1 MCVYEGGRNERGGML
16 SDRWCVPS
24 TTNKNRPLDKIRQ
37 CVSLRDQHTGWK
49 FVDELLKSR
58 NWKQSS
64 CKKKN
69 RKKIWIS
76 TRRKELKLRGRA
88 RVPWRNVN
96 ATVRPGGKRFGERLV
111 YQRHHA
117 ADIDNYSVRNRRVL
131 LGWEVVDDVG
141 GLVVYTHIFPP
152 TASIVVVTAPVAA
165 PCCLCPLNSRETPEF
180 VYQILFYLKTK
191 VLYGAFFF
199 FLRISKPSMCSRLK
213 SLTSIDVPNRFDD
226 EPMPSHKQA
235 NTRTNPG
242 FKKGVYIH

>member
-1 MCVYEGGRNERGGML
+1 MREGECFPIGGVFRRQRTRT
-16 SDRWCVPS
+16 DRWTKYDNASHWGIS
-24 TTNKNRPLDKIRQ
+24 TP
-37 CVSLRDQHTGWK
+37 VGSSLMNCWNQEIGN
-49 FVDELLKSR
+49 SR
-58 NWKQSS
+58 LV
-64 CKKKN
+64 KKKN

-242 FKKGVYIH
+242 LKKGVYIH